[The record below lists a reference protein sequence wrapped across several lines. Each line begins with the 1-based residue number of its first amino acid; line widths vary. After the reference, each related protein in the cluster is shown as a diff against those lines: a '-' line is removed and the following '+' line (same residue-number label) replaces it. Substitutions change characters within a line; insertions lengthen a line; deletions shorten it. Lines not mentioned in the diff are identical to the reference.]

1 MRNFRDIRNLDQ
13 LNEAIHDNGEKLS
26 AKEKQLTRRYEKAR
40 AFYTPGR
47 LVAEGGR
54 RLVSKLPFTDLALLL
69 IHKLR
74 KIL

>member
-13 LNEAIHDNGEKLS
+13 LNEAIHDNGE
-26 AKEKQLTRRYEKAR
+26 QLTRRYEKAR

-47 LVAEGGR
+47 LVTEGGR